1 MALLVLGGCGRAAD
15 EESDASQAMAPSVSA
30 AQAGTGGPGAAQPDA
45 AVMGKWS
52 RSCAL
57 CHVDGNAGAPR
68 VGNAAE
74 WAPRMAQGMDVLL
87 THTLQGFNDMPPLGY
102 CMSCERADF
111 VAMIEFMGSDSTE
124 VSSKEVDSVG
134 GASREKRT
142 VQ

>member
-1 MALLVLGGCGRAAD
+1 MRSAHIAALAVVLLAPLGCARSTDQGK
-15 EESDASQAMAPSVSA
+15 DASTPEAVSVRA
-30 AQAGTGGPGAAQPDA
+30 GGIAQLDP
-45 AVMGKWS
+45 AVMARWS

-87 THTLQGFNDMPPLGY
+87 RHTIEGFNDMPPLGY

-111 VAMIEFMGSDSTE
+111 VAMIEFMGGST
-124 VSSKEVDSVG
+124 K
-134 GASREKRT
+134 
-142 VQ
+142 